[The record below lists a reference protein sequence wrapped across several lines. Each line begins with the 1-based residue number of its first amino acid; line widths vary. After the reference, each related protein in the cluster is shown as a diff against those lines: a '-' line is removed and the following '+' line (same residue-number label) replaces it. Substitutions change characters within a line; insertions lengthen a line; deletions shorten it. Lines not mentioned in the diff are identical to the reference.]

1 MHSVVK
7 RSFSILACTALI
19 SCSTTQQGYQV
30 PSSRIAGGGDYQEEQ
45 PNPAD
50 GESAN
55 SLVARQTFE
64 RLPSIR
70 AVSTDLT
77 LQQNTAQQFNNSD
90 SLTVAAEQMPVR
102 EFVHTIFGELL
113 QVSYVIAEGMPS
125 IDEVVTLNVQ
135 NTVSSR
141 ELYLLASKILD
152 SKNVSITKNEDVF
165 FIHPKDGAAKGEVAI
180 GVGRNK
186 GSVPQ
191 AAGAILQMVPLRYG
205 MNVSLERTLTEL
217 TSVTVT
223 PDFKKNVL
231 FLKGER
237 SEIFRALDLIDL
249 MDVPAS
255 RGRFVSILRLTYISP
270 QSYVDGA
277 ADLLLAEGIN
287 ADKTKANQS
296 NLVMVPL
303 EQIGAV
309 ALFGSDEFYIERA
322 GFWAG
327 QLDKPSE
334 GAEKRYYIFHPRY
347 ARAGDLGASIAGLLG
362 QNAAMGAGNN
372 SRDTRTA
379 GNNQLS
385 TQAQSG
391 ASGAVRAGSGSQ
403 QGGTLTVQNEDMRM
417 TVDDRSNTIIFYTT
431 GIKYQALLPMIKRLD
446 VMPKQILLEATIAE
460 VTLTDA
466 FSMGLEFGFKNGK
479 LGYGTTKAFGVGD
492 LGGFGLSFIDGADS
506 VIAQLKASNNNV
518 NVLSNPSIVV
528 RDGVNASI
536 IIGDDIPTVGSTT
549 LNPGTETESRTVQ
562 YRKTGVDLSVTP
574 TINAQGLVI
583 LQIKQKIS
591 NQADGSSLDG
601 SPAFFERG
609 IETEVLAQS
618 GQTIMLGGLMSENT
632 SKTLTKVPL
641 LGDLPILGAFFRSE
655 KDSTK
660 KTELV
665 ILITPKVIDQPEQW
679 QGIKKKLDLG
689 MQHLTVRD

>member
-1 MHSVVK
+1 MHSVLK
-7 RSFSILACTALI
+7 RSLSFLACTALV
-19 SCSTTQQGYQV
+19 SCASSQQGYDV
-30 PSSRIAGGGDYQEEQ
+30 PSSRIAGGEAYQETQSEL
-45 PNPAD
+45 PD
-50 GESAN
+50 GAKSD
-55 SLVARQTFE
+55 SQQTRQNFE
-64 RLPSIR
+64 RLPSIK
-70 AVSTDLT
+70 AVSTNVS
-77 LQQNTAQQFNNSD
+77 LQQNTALQFDNAD

-135 NTVSSR
+135 NAVSSR
-141 ELYLLASKILD
+141 ELFLLASKILD
-152 SKNVSITKNEDVF
+152 GKNVSITKNEDVF
-165 FIHPKDGAAKGEVAI
+165 FIHPKDGAAKGEVSI
-180 GVGRNK
+180 GVGRGK
-186 GSVPQ
+186 AAVPQ
-191 AAGAILQMVPLRYG
+191 AAGAILQMVPLKYG

-217 TSVTVT
+217 TNVSVT
-223 PDFKKNVL
+223 PDFQKNVL

-255 RGRFVSILRLTYISP
+255 RGKFVSILRLTYISP
-270 QSYVDGA
+270 QTYVDGA
-277 ADLLLAEGIN
+277 ANLLAAEGIN
-287 ADKTKANQS
+287 ADVAKANQS
-296 NLVMVPL
+296 NLVLVPL

-322 GFWAG
+322 GFWAS

-347 ARAGDLGASIAGLLG
+347 ARAGDLGMSIAGLLG
-362 QNAAMGAGNN
+362 QTSGAGVGNN
-372 SRDTRTA
+372 SRDTRAA

-385 TQAQSG
+385 TQAQAG
-391 ASGAVRAGSGSQ
+391 ASGSSRAGGGSQ
-403 QGGTLTVQNEDMRM
+403 QGGSMTVQSEDLRM

-431 GIKYQALLPMIKRLD
+431 GVKYQALLPMIKRLD

-460 VTLTDA
+460 VTLTDE

-479 LGYGTTKAFGVGD
+479 FGYGTSKAFGVSG

-518 NVLSNPSIVV
+518 NVLSNPSLVV
-528 RDGVNASI
+528 RDGVNATIS
-536 IIGDDIPTVGSTT
+536 IGDDIPTVGSTT
-549 LNPGTETESRTVQ
+549 INPGTETSSTTVN

-583 LQIKQKIS
+583 LQITQKIS
-591 NQADGSSLDG
+591 NQADGSSLEG

-609 IETEVLAQS
+609 IQTEVLAQS
-618 GQTIMLGGLMSENT
+618 GQTIMLGGLMSENIGKNT
-632 SKTLTKVPL
+632 TKVPL
-641 LGDLPILGAFFRSE
+641 LGDLPLIGAFFRSE
-655 KDSTK
+655 KDSVK

-665 ILITPKVIDQPEQW
+665 LLITPKVIDQPEQW
-679 QGIKKKLDLG
+679 QGIKEKLDAGL
-689 MQHLTVRD
+689 QHLRVRD